1 METLLLLGLIVGLV
15 IAWIYLRDRLSEMD
29 RRINALASEVY
40 ARPRA
45 MREMASRQSA
55 AEPPAAPAAEVV
67 AAAPPV
73 AAPVVAETPVAAPV
87 VVTPLAVETAAP
99 VPRFAAAKVE
109 EKRSSEEWEAL
120 LGGNWL
126 NKLGVFLLVI
136 GLALLLGYSF
146 KHLGPW
152 GIDAICVA
160 IGLGMLGT
168 GVALEGRE
176 RYRTFARGLV
186 GGGWA
191 ALYFTVYAMQ
201 AIAAARIIFN
211 PWAGAILLLG
221 VATGMIVHSL
231 RYRSQAVTGLAYF
244 IAFVTLAITEVTVL
258 SIVALVP
265 LAASLLYI
273 ARREIGRAHV

>member
-1 METLLLLGLIVGLV
+1 METLLLLGLIVVLV

-29 RRINALASEVY
+29 RRINALASAVY
-40 ARPRA
+40 ARPKVVPETARPQA
-45 MREMASRQSA
+45 A
-55 AEPPAAPAAEVV
+55 AEPAAAPVAEAV

-73 AAPVVAETPVAAPV
+73 AAPVVVRPPVAEAPV
-87 VVTPLAVETAAP
+87 R
-99 VPRFAAAKVE
+99 VPGFAAAVVE

-126 NKLGVFLLVI
+126 NKLGVFVLVI

-201 AIAAARIIFN
+201 AVAAARIIFT

-231 RYRSQAVTGLAYF
+231 RYRS
-244 IAFVTLAITEVTVL
+244 
-258 SIVALVP
+258 
-265 LAASLLYI
+265 
-273 ARREIGRAHV
+273 

>member
-1 METLLLLGLIVGLV
+1 METLLLLGVIVALV
-15 IAWIYLRDRLSEMD
+15 IGWIYLRDRLSEMD
-29 RRINALASEVY
+29 RRINTLASEVY

-73 AAPVVAETPVAAPV
+73 AAPVV
-87 VVTPLAVETAAP
+87 VTPLVAETAAP
-99 VPRFAAAKVE
+99 VPGFAEVKVE
-109 EKRSSEEWEAL
+109 ERRSSEEWEAL

-126 NKLGVFLLVI
+126 NKLGVFVLVI

-168 GVALEGRE
+168 GVTLEGRE

-191 ALYFTVYAMQ
+191 ALYF
-201 AIAAARIIFN
+201 
-211 PWAGAILLLG
+211 
-221 VATGMIVHSL
+221 
-231 RYRSQAVTGLAYF
+231 RS
-244 IAFVTLAITEVTVL
+244 EE
-258 SIVALVP
+258 
-265 LAASLLYI
+265 
-273 ARREIGRAHV
+273 RRVGKEG